1 MEFQHGAIVFASLA
15 ADALALG
22 AHWIYDTG
30 QIDAQVGRVD
40 TLRAPLPTSFH
51 KTKTRGDLT
60 HYGDQTLVL
69 LNALAESGGFSVD
82 VFARMWRDLFAA
94 DYNGYRDHATKETLK
109 QFEAG
114 RPLADIGSSSSD
126 LGGAARIA
134 PLVYFYQN
142 NMDAMLAAV
151 RQQTA
156 MTHRNA
162 DVIDSAVF
170 FAQVTAAVLR
180 GKEPTVALQD
190 VARLSFDR
198 PPFKQWISEGLGSHG
213 RDTRAAIGQ
222 FGQACDVSAGFP
234 GVVHLIAKYQDN
246 PRDGLVENV
255 MAGGDS
261 AARGLLAGMVF
272 GAYSGI
278 DAVAHEWVSDLNS
291 RGAIEHFLEQM
302 GHPPADDMG

>member
-1 MEFQHGAIVFASLA
+1 MKSHHRSVVLASLA

-22 AHWIYDTG
+22 AHWIYDTR
-30 QIDAQVGRVD
+30 QIDLQIGRVD
-40 TLRAPLPTSFH
+40 ALRAPLPTSSH

-60 HYGDQTLVL
+60 HYGDQTVVL
-69 LNALAESGGFSVD
+69 LDALAESGGFSVD

-109 QFEAG
+109 QFDGG
-114 RPLADIGSSSSD
+114 RPLADIGSSSTD
-126 LGGAARIA
+126 LRGAARIA

-142 NMDAMLAAV
+142 DMDTMLAAV

-156 MTHRNA
+156 MTHRNT

-180 GKEPTVALQD
+180 GKEPTVALQN

-198 PPFKQWISEGLGSHG
+198 HPFKQWVSEGLGSHG
-213 RDTRAAIGQ
+213 RDTRRAIGQ
-222 FGQACDVSAGFP
+222 FGQACDVSASFP

-272 GAYSGI
+272 GAYSGM
-278 DAVAHEWVSDLNS
+278 DAIAQEWVSDLNN
-291 RGAIEHFLEQM
+291 RGAIEHFLEKM
-302 GHPPADDMG
+302 GHPPADDMV

>member
-40 TLRAPLPTSFH
+40 TLRAPLSTSFH
-51 KTKTRGDLT
+51 KAKTRGDLT
-60 HYGDQTLVL
+60 HYGDQTVVL
-69 LNALAESGGFSVD
+69 LNALAESGGFSAD
-82 VFARMWRDLFAA
+82 VFARMWRELFAA
-94 DYNGYRDHATKETLK
+94 NYNGYRDHATKETLK

-134 PLVYFYQN
+134 PLVYFYRN
-142 NMDAMLAAV
+142 DTDAMVAAV
-151 RQQTA
+151 RRQTA
-156 MTHRNA
+156 MTHRNT
-162 DVIDSAVF
+162 DVIDSAAF

-180 GKEPTVALQD
+180 GQEPTVALQD
-190 VARLSFDR
+190 VARLGFDR
-198 PPFKQWISEGLGSHG
+198 HPFKNWVSEGLGSHA
-213 RDTRAAIGQ
+213 RDTRNAIGQ
-222 FGQACDVSAGFP
+222 FGQACDISAGFP

-272 GAYSGI
+272 GAYSGM
-278 DAVAHEWVSDLNS
+278 DAIAQEWVSDLNS
-291 RGAIEHFLEQM
+291 RGAIERCLEAL
-302 GHPPADDMG
+302 GHHPQTE

>member
-22 AHWIYDTG
+22 AHWLYDTG

-60 HYGDQTLVL
+60 HYGDQTVVL
-69 LNALAESGGFSVD
+69 LNALAESGGFSMD
-82 VFARMWRDLFAA
+82 VFARMWRELFSA

-134 PLVYFYQN
+134 PLVYFYRN
-142 NMDAMLAAV
+142 DTDAMVAAV

-156 MTHRNA
+156 MTHRNT

-170 FAQVTAAVLR
+170 FAQVTAAVLQ
-180 GKEPTVALQD
+180 GQGPTAALQD
-190 VARLSFDR
+190 VVRLGFDR
-198 PPFKQWISEGLGSHG
+198 HPFKHWVSEGLGSHA

-272 GAYSGI
+272 GAYSGM
-278 DAVAHEWVSDLNS
+278 DAIAREWVSDLNS
-291 RGAIEHFLEQM
+291 RSAIERCLEAL
-302 GHPPADDMG
+302 GHHPQTE

>member
-1 MEFQHGAIVFASLA
+1 MEFQHRAIVFASLA

-30 QIDAQVGRVD
+30 QIDAQIGRVD

-60 HYGDQTLVL
+60 HYGDQTVVL

-114 RPLADIGSSSSD
+114 RPLADVGSSSSD

-134 PLVYFYQN
+134 PLVYCFQN
-142 NMDAMLAAV
+142 DTDAMLAAV
-151 RQQTA
+151 RRQTA
-156 MTHRNA
+156 MTHRTPN
-162 DVIDSAVF
+162 VIDSAVF
-170 FAQVTAAVLR
+170 FAQVTAAVLQ
-180 GKEPTVALQD
+180 GHDPIDALQD
-190 VARLSFDR
+190 VVRRHFDR
-198 PPFKQWISEGLGSHG
+198 PPFDRWVTDGLDS
-213 RDTRAAIGQ
+213 RSLDTRAAIGQ

-272 GAYSGI
+272 GAYSGM
-278 DAVAHEWVSDLNS
+278 DAIAQEWVFDLNS
-291 RGAIEHFLEQM
+291 RGAIERSLEGL
-302 GHPPADDMG
+302 GHPQTEK

>member
-1 MEFQHGAIVFASLA
+1 VEFQHGAIVLASLT

-22 AHWIYDTG
+22 AHWIYDTR
-30 QIDAQVGRVD
+30 QIDARIGRVD
-40 TLRAPLPTSFH
+40 TLRAPLPNSFH

-60 HYGDQTLVL
+60 HYGDQTIVL
-69 LNALAESGGFSVD
+69 LNALAESGGFSVE
-82 VFARMWRDLFAA
+82 VFARMWRDLFSA

-114 RPLADIGSSSSD
+114 RPLTDIGSSSSD

-142 NMDAMLAAV
+142 DMDAMVAAV

-156 MTHRNA
+156 MTHRNP
-162 DVIDSAVF
+162 DVIDSALF

-198 PPFKQWISEGLGSHG
+198 HPFEQWVSEGLGSHV

-272 GAYSGI
+272 GAYCGM
-278 DAVAHEWVSDLNS
+278 DAIAQEWVADLNS
-291 RGAIEHFLEQM
+291 RGVIERCLKAL
-302 GHPPADDMG
+302 GHPQAE

>member
-60 HYGDQTLVL
+60 HYGDQTVVL
-69 LNALAESGGFSVD
+69 LNALAESGGFSED
-82 VFARMWRDLFAA
+82 VFARMWRELLAA

-109 QFEAG
+109 QFEEG
-114 RPLADIGSSSSD
+114 RLLADIGSSSSD

-134 PLVYFYQN
+134 PLVYFYRN
-142 NMDAMLAAV
+142 DTDAMVAAA
-151 RQQTA
+151 RRQTA
-156 MTHRNA
+156 MTHRNT
-162 DVIDSAVF
+162 DVIDSAAF
-170 FAQVTAAVLR
+170 FAQVTAAVL
-180 GKEPTVALQD
+180 GGQEPTAALQD
-190 VARLSFDR
+190 VARLGFDR
-198 PPFKQWISEGLGSHG
+198 PPFKHWVSEGLGSHT

-272 GAYSGI
+272 GAYCGM
-278 DAVAHEWVSDLNS
+278 DAIPQEWVADLNS
-291 RGAIEHFLEQM
+291 RGVIERCLKGLE
-302 GHPPADDMG
+302 HPQAE

>member
-1 MEFQHGAIVFASLA
+1 MEFQHRAIVFASLA

-30 QIDAQVGRVD
+30 QIDAQIGRVD

-60 HYGDQTLVL
+60 HYGDQTVVL
-69 LNALAESGGFSVD
+69 LNVLAESGDFSVD

-109 QFEAG
+109 QFDAG

-142 NMDAMLAAV
+142 DMAAMLAAV
-151 RQQTA
+151 RRQSA
-156 MTHRNA
+156 MTHRNP

-170 FAQVTAAVLR
+170 FAQVTAAVRR
-180 GKEPTVALQD
+180 GQEPTAALQD
-190 VARLSFDR
+190 VTRLYFDR
-198 PPFKQWISEGLGSHG
+198 PPFKHWVAQGLSSHG

-234 GVVHLIAKYQDN
+234 GVVHLIAKYQDA
-246 PRDGLVENV
+246 PRDGLIENV

-272 GAYSGI
+272 GAYSGM
-278 DAVAHEWVSDLNS
+278 DAIAKEWVSDLNS
-291 RGAIEHFLEQM
+291 RGAIERSFEAL
-302 GHPPADDMG
+302 GHPQTEK

>member
-1 MEFQHGAIVFASLA
+1 MDFQHGAIVLASLT

-22 AHWIYDTG
+22 AHWIYDTR
-30 QIDAQVGRVD
+30 QIDAQIGRVD

-69 LNALAESGGFSVD
+69 LSALAESGGFSLD
-82 VFARMWRDLFAA
+82 TFARMWRDLFAA

-109 QFEAG
+109 QFETG

-134 PLVYFYQN
+134 PLVYCYKN
-142 NMDAMLAAV
+142 DMDAMLAAV

-156 MTHRNA
+156 MTHRNP

-180 GKEPTVALQD
+180 GQEPTAALQD
-190 VARLSFDR
+190 VTRLRFDR
-198 PPFKQWISEGLGSHG
+198 HPFKQWVSEGLDSHA

-222 FGQACDVSAGFP
+222 FGQACDVSAGVP

-272 GAYSGI
+272 GAYSGM
-278 DAVAHEWVSDLNS
+278 DAIAQEWVSDLNS
-291 RGAIEHFLEQM
+291 RGAIERHLEKV